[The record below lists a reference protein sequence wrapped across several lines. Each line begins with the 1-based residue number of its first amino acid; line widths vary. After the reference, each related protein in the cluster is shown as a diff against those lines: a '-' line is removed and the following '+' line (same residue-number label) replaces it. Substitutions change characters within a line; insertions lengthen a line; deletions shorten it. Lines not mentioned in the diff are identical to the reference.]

1 MNPLH
6 CTQMLNGEGSGVEL
20 CIVEIPISCKHKQLV
35 MVDKFVGQAGPTSGA
50 VGDSAGKFSYSSQP
64 L

>member
-1 MNPLH
+1 
-6 CTQMLNGEGSGVEL
+6 MLNGEGSGVEL

-50 VGDSAGKFSYSSQP
+50 VGDGAGKFSYSSQP